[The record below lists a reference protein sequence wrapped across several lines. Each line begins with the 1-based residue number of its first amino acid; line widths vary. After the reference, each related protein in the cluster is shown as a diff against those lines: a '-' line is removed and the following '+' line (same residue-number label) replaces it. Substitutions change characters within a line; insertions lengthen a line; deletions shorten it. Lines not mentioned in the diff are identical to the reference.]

1 MSRSRS
7 PVLALVTLLL
17 AAGTVLASSVT
28 PREVDGASSCG
39 PLTPGT
45 VELLVDATDLPAA
58 SVGDGDFTA
67 SVSLEGTI
75 ETGTVA
81 FRDASLP
88 VKSAFV
94 AGATSGNLYEYPK
107 PVRHD
112 EGLAAPDG
120 QPIVSVSFC
129 YIVDDGGGGG
139 GGGTDAT
146 GANGGNAPET
156 DAAPAAPITTSAPS
170 PGGLL
175 VGFAVALLASGA
187 LLWARE
193 RRGTRRI
200 AISRSRRLPP
210 SG

>member
-7 PVLALVTLLL
+7 AVLALVALLL

-28 PREVDGASSCG
+28 PRQVDGSSSCG

-58 SVGDGDFTA
+58 SVGHGDFTA

-81 FRDASLP
+81 FRNASLP

-94 AGATSGNLYEYPK
+94 AGATSGNLYVYPK

-120 QPIVSVSFC
+120 QPTLPVAF
-129 YIVDDGGGGG
+129 GH
-139 GGGTDAT
+139 
-146 GANGGNAPET
+146 
-156 DAAPAAPITTSAPS
+156 
-170 PGGLL
+170 LL
-175 VGFAVALLASGA
+175 DRVG
-187 LLWARE
+187 
-193 RRGTRRI
+193 
-200 AISRSRRLPP
+200 
-210 SG
+210 